1 MIPRK
6 SSDIWKFI
14 NILLNNSWIKEITGK
29 IRKCF
34 TLNDNDHTYKNV
46 YDTTKTMLG
55 GKFIPLNAYVRKE

>member
-6 SSDIWKFI
+6 SSNIWKFI

-29 IRKCF
+29 IRKRF
-34 TLNDNDHTYKNV
+34 KLNDNDNTYKNV